1 MRVDGKV
8 TKNIKVCDG
17 NRAAAYGVLASNPN
31 VIAIYPI
38 TPQTSLIEYLTRF
51 KADGLLKAEIVE
63 VEGEIS
69 AMGVAVG
76 TALAGGRTFT
86 ATSSMGLNF
95 MYDTYGMAAQMRLPV
110 VMVNAN
116 REQHPSAVA
125 SGQQDIMDVAN
136 SGWIHVHTESC
147 QEILDSI
154 IMAYKLAE
162 DPHIL
167 LPVTV
172 CYDGFYL
179 SYLAEPVEI
188 PPQAEV
194 NRFIPRVS
202 REHLGFDPLTG
213 SASTMIPREL
223 AECRYKHQMAMERA
237 KSKID
242 EIDREFAN
250 VFGRYYGG
258 LVEAYRMEDAEI
270 ALVSMGSHT
279 GTCKTAIDR
288 QREQGR
294 NVGLVKIR
302 VFRPFPWERVCSEL
316 SHVKA
321 IGVIDRSICFGWN
334 CGYLYHEVQTALC
347 QAGLPPRLL
356 DFICGLGGEDITMSY
371 INQAID
377 SVEAA
382 SKGENYSSV
391 TWLALES

>member
-1 MRVDGKV
+1 
-8 TKNIKVCDG
+8 
-17 NRAAAYGVLASNPN
+17 
-31 VIAIYPI
+31 
-38 TPQTSLIEYLTRF
+38 
-51 KADGLLKAEIVE
+51 
-63 VEGEIS
+63 
-69 AMGVAVG
+69 
-76 TALAGGRTFT
+76 
-86 ATSSMGLNF
+86 
-95 MYDTYGMAAQMRLPV
+95 
-110 VMVNAN
+110 
-116 REQHPSAVA
+116 
-125 SGQQDIMDVAN
+125 
-136 SGWIHVHTESC
+136 
-147 QEILDSI
+147 
-154 IMAYKLAE
+154 
-162 DPHIL
+162 
-167 LPVTV
+167 
-172 CYDGFYL
+172 
-179 SYLAEPVEI
+179 
-188 PPQAEV
+188 
-194 NRFIPRVS
+194 
-202 REHLGFDPLTG
+202 
-213 SASTMIPREL
+213 MIPREL

-347 QAGLPPRLL
+347 QVGLSPRLL

-371 INQAID
+371 IDQAID

-382 SKGENYSSV
+382 SKGKSYSSV
-391 TWLALES
+391 TWLALEP